1 MKKIP
6 KKNEEDKKDVKIIDD
21 TSSNREGLDENDKK
35 IKFDLQEIISLVF
48 LICGFIFLIIGV
60 LIFKWTFTQ
69 MTTVFFIMAINF
81 VE

>member
-35 IKFDLQEIISLVF
+35 IKFNLQEIISLVF